1 MSMFKSKAEIDSMF
15 GDNDVIAGLVIAI
28 CATLFDNGVRHVH
41 VGGLMRLLGVEQEKA
56 VEQDDKVFELPDNFY
71 DQIEQMGFEKID
83 DSQLSI
89 PKNVILH

>member
-1 MSMFKSKAEIDSMF
+1 MFKSKAEIDSMF

-89 PKNVILH
+89 PKNIILH

>member
-1 MSMFKSKAEIDSMF
+1 MF
-15 GDNDVIAGLVIAI
+15 GDNDAIAGLVIAI

-56 VEQDDKVFELPDNFY
+56 IEQDDKVFELPDNFY

>member
-1 MSMFKSKAEIDSMF
+1 
-15 GDNDVIAGLVIAI
+15 
-28 CATLFDNGVRHVH
+28 
-41 VGGLMRLLGVEQEKA
+41 MRLLGVEQEKA
-56 VEQDDKVFELPDNFY
+56 VEQYDKVFELPDNFY

>member
-1 MSMFKSKAEIDSMF
+1 MFKSKAEIDSIF
-15 GDNDVIAGLVIAI
+15 GENDAIAGMVIAI

-56 VEQDDKVFELPDNFY
+56 IEQDDKVFELPDNFY

>member
-15 GDNDVIAGLVIAI
+15 GDNDAIAGLVIAI

-56 VEQDDKVFELPDNFY
+56 IEQDDKVFELPDNFY

>member
-1 MSMFKSKAEIDSMF
+1 MF
-15 GDNDVIAGLVIAI
+15 GDNDAIAGLVIAI

>member
-1 MSMFKSKAEIDSMF
+1 MF
-15 GDNDVIAGLVIAI
+15 GDNDAIAGLVIAI

-56 VEQDDKVFELPDNFY
+56 IEQDDKVFELPDNFY

-83 DSQLSI
+83 DSHLSI

>member
-1 MSMFKSKAEIDSMF
+1 MSGEKLTIDA
-15 GDNDVIAGLVIAI
+15 NGLVTHIENNTLSGDLSDYEAI
-28 CATLFDNGVRHVH
+28 
-41 VGGLMRLLGVEQEKA
+41 
-56 VEQDDKVFELPDNFY
+56 EQDDKVFELPDNFY

>member
-1 MSMFKSKAEIDSMF
+1 MFKSKAEIDSMF

>member
-1 MSMFKSKAEIDSMF
+1 
-15 GDNDVIAGLVIAI
+15 
-28 CATLFDNGVRHVH
+28 
-41 VGGLMRLLGVEQEKA
+41 MRLLGVEQEKA